1 MDVEFRGGIGY
12 ATADEA
18 DDLEDFAFDRGD
30 RFVMW
35 HAWGDERADDDEWA
49 VVELSFQYTVSW
61 VRDRD
66 DVPTRE
72 SHRVYK
78 LLSRNTFNEIYLSE
92 RDLKRSGQ
100 WKAVEEI
107 EDDQEAGGDR

>member
-1 MDVEFRGGIGY
+1 MEVEFRGGIGY

-18 DDLEDFAFDRGD
+18 DDLEEFAFDRGD

-35 HAWGDERADDDEWA
+35 HARRGERADGDEWA
-49 VVELSFQYTVSW
+49 VVERSFQYTVSW
-61 VRDRD
+61 VRERD

-78 LLSRNTFNEIYLSE
+78 LLSRNTFNEVYLSE

-100 WKAVEEI
+100 WKHAEEI